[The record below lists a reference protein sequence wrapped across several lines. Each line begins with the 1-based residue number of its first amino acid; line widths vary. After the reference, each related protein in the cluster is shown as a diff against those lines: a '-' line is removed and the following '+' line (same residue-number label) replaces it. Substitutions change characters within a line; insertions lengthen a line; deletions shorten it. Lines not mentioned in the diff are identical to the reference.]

1 MGWCV
6 CAVLQNWNMHPGAHF
21 QDPSSQQLEC
31 MYRIPTRRPPTKRAT
46 RTWKFAMQYKPEG
59 GVGGGEWTAF
69 CVYKPTH
76 PWHSSTHIH
85 IIIIIFI
92 NTPISTSISTRCA
105 FHSAMIRLGWLV
117 GWWLLPCESVIVL
130 LSSCQGNALS
140 LLLCHAAKI
149 ENRAALI
156 FSLPR
161 CVFTSIYF
169 TNWIY
174 RIAPNRDDEV
184 DDEGD
189 YDCCVENKRDGNNS
203 GKDNAGTL
211 TTRTQQQRALAKL
224 RFGIHYDWKIYYISG
239 HLHVYDWGRPLV
251 VLHGTLLS
259 TLRRTNGRARAI
271 SPVPVPVCQK
281 LSVFICWCPP
291 SISCERNKF

>member
-59 GVGGGEWTAF
+59 GVGGGEWAAF

-117 GWWLLPCESVIVL
+117 SWWLLPCESVIVL
-130 LSSCQGNALS
+130 LSSCQGNARSLS
-140 LLLCHAAKI
+140 PPPLPCSKNRKPCCTYLLPPSLCLQVFI
-149 ENRAALI
+149 SRI
-156 FSLPR
+156 GFIGSLP
-161 CVFTSIYF
+161 TEM
-169 TNWIY
+169 TKWMMKATTM
-174 RIAPNRDDEV
+174 IAV
-184 DDEGD
+184 A
-189 YDCCVENKRDGNNS
+189 V
-203 GKDNAGTL
+203 
-211 TTRTQQQRALAKL
+211 
-224 RFGIHYDWKIYYISG
+224 WK
-239 HLHVYDWGRPLV
+239 
-251 VLHGTLLS
+251 
-259 TLRRTNGRARAI
+259 TNGTETTVARIMRAH
-271 SPVPVPVCQK
+271 
-281 LSVFICWCPP
+281 
-291 SISCERNKF
+291 